1 MSPRTT
7 LSKHLVP
14 YSILLEDSGVMLLRR
29 PGYFGPLSRFAWGCL
44 WEVTPLDIDL
54 MPESE
59 IERAADDVKAL
70 ILSLRVGSTLD
81 VRLDIRPLTRV
92 PAWEAAHRGQTDPDT
107 ELMREHIASGMP
119 HTPGTGRMRLS
130 ECRVTVSY
138 RYPVSGQTRP
148 LREALAVLAHL
159 KPWGQA
165 QAEQQLI
172 ARLEAD
178 FANQLARYESD
189 VAGIERSLR
198 LLDLSPKRL
207 EGADVVSALNRAAG
221 PEPTRACVYEPGVEI
236 GEQIHLPYL
245 LGDAWVQT
253 PSHTASVYTLERS
266 VARTFAGMLGS
277 TRTPEVK
284 VHGLRLAE
292 LGVPLS
298 VAVTIMVRDQAK
310 KQAALSLKHAFAS
323 LQVRGGLGEQ
333 RPETQRQTD
342 ALADLIAA
350 MSDGS
355 EQVHHTM
362 VSAVLWHPDGATP
375 ADAIFRKMSLDMGL
389 QWYREPFIAST
400 LFLRGLP
407 LGCDPDFPSESLVRR
422 SRQIVTRT
430 LARLVPL
437 WGSFRGS
444 QTPTALYVNRRGEPV
459 FVDFFDRTSP
469 HVTIVGKSR
478 RGKSAFLNTYLSQVS
493 DHDYL
498 TYLVDRY
505 GSYDELARRKGGHLT
520 RFSPDHHVCIGP
532 MDGPLDS
539 RHRQHMAM
547 ILEEMS
553 MAGLRDHRV
562 TPDERTRI
570 GNYLEEWAL
579 KGPMTLTL
587 SDFGAY
593 LASMGEGFSRRLRL
607 RLGPYMGEGRYA
619 PFVDGPNQLGMR
631 ESGLWVGDIA
641 GLEDFPDLQAVIIAS
656 LFTSLERHLT
666 NPDLIHLKKILAAD
680 EVSFLL
686 RNPQAAEFLRK
697 LAVALA
703 RFFCSFVLISQSM
716 SDFLTELGSAAVK
729 MADTHIFFNLGRQE
743 LYEISE
749 VFKLSEHTVDTIVN
763 LRRFEDCSECVIRYE
778 EGEGGA
784 GVIRVVPPPAF
795 ITAIDQSAA
804 HRQARGDL

>member
-1 MSPRTT
+1 M
-7 LSKHLVP
+7 LDDK
-14 YSILLEDSGVMLLRR
+14 GVLLLRR
-29 PGYFGPLSRFAWGCL
+29 PSYFGPLNRFAWGCL

-59 IERAADDVKAL
+59 IERAADDIKAL

-81 VRLDIRPLTRV
+81 VRLDIRPIQHI
-92 PAWEAAHRGQTDPDT
+92 PEWEVAHAGQTDHDT

-119 HTPGTGRMRLS
+119 HTPGTGRMRLN

-148 LREALAVLAHL
+148 LREVLDVLAQL
-159 KPWGQA
+159 KPWGHA
-165 QAEQQLI
+165 KAEQQLI
-172 ARLEAD
+172 DRLEAE
-178 FANQLARYESD
+178 FAEQLARYESD

-198 LLDLSPKRL
+198 LLDLSPRRL

-221 PEPTRACVYEPGVEI
+221 PEATQAAVYEPGVEVA
-236 GEQIHLPYL
+236 EQIHLPYL
-245 LGDAWVQT
+245 LGDGAVQT

-298 VAVTIMVRDQAK
+298 VVVTIMVRDQAK
-310 KQAALSLKHAFAS
+310 KKAALSIKHAVAG
-323 LQVRGGLGEQ
+323 LQVRGGRGEQ
-333 RPETQRQTD
+333 RPATQRQTD
-342 ALADLIAA
+342 ALAVLIAA
-350 MSDGS
+350 RSDGGV
-355 EQVHHTM
+355 QVHHTM
-362 VSAVLWHPDGATP
+362 VSAVLWNPHGDTP
-375 ADAIFRKMSLDMGL
+375 ADAIFRKMSLDMGM
-389 QWYREPFIAST
+389 QWYLEPFIAGT

-407 LGCDPDFPSESLVRR
+407 LGCDPDFPGESLVRR

-437 WGSFRGS
+437 WGPFRGS
-444 QTPTALYVNRRGEPV
+444 RTPTALYVNRRGEPV

-478 RGKSAFLNTYLSQVS
+478 RGKSALLNTYLSQVS
-493 DHDYL
+493 SRDYL

-505 GSYDELARRKGGHLT
+505 GSYNELVRRKGGRLVT
-520 RFSPDHHVCIGP
+520 FSPDHQVCIGP

-562 TPDERTRI
+562 TPDERTLI
-570 GNYLEEWAL
+570 GNYLEDWAL

-587 SDFGAY
+587 SDFGTY
-593 LASMGEGFSRRLRL
+593 LETIGDTFSNRLRL
-607 RLGPYMGEGRYA
+607 RLGPYLGEGRYA
-619 PFVDGPNQLGMR
+619 PFVDGPNQLGMG

-641 GLEDFPDLQAVIIAS
+641 GLEDFPDLQSVIIAS

-666 NPDLIHLKKILAAD
+666 HPDLLHLKKILAAD

-743 LYEISE
+743 LYEIAE

-763 LRRFEDCSECVIRYE
+763 LRRFEDCSECVVRYE

-795 ITAIDQSAA
+795 IRAIGQSEA
-804 HRQARGDL
+804 HRRARGDL